1 MKKTAFIVAFAFAML
16 PAFSQEEKA
25 VQAFLEGIY
34 NKVADAR
41 NNNNGD
47 YETLV
52 EKHCSRKFRL
62 YYGEVRRWEE
72 KACECM
78 LHSGSGAFDLFIG
91 SLDYFDSIKFS
102 ISDVKKAAEGNLYTA
117 TVAAHFHREAYKE
130 KERET
135 QRTVFVINE
144 GGDWRIADFQ
154 SPNETSDLNFM
165 IEELPRF
172 IEAKITSDLN
182 FMIEE
187 LPRSIEAKITS
198 DSAMVA
204 TRLKTIYKEV
214 ARIAHS
220 AHPNTAALNDKY
232 LSQQFK
238 KLSSEI
244 GYWEEKLGEMIIDK
258 DCWIR
263 TQDWDSIEYSI
274 SNVKITSPSKATADV
289 TATYIMR
296 TQAGVQ
302 KSRGKTQL
310 NLVYKNGDWFID
322 DFTDYYD
329 NNALYKWSDS
339 EEYKQG
345 ILEAVRSLDGYTDHV
360 IENKQ

>member
-1 MKKTAFIVAFAFAML
+1 MKKIAFIVAFVFAAL
-16 PAFSQEEKA
+16 PTFSQEEKA
-25 VQAFLEGIY
+25 VQAILENIY
-34 NKVADAR
+34 NKVASIS

-62 YYGEVRRWEE
+62 YYGEARRWEK
-72 KACECM
+72 KAGECM
-78 LHSGSGAFDLFIG
+78 LHQNGGAYDLFIG
-91 SLDYFDSIKFS
+91 CQDYFDSIKFG
-102 ISDVKKAAEGNLYTA
+102 ISDVKKAADNNLYTA
-117 TVAAHFHREAYKE
+117 TVATHFHCEAYEVKE
-130 KERET
+130 WET

-144 GGDWRIADFQ
+144 GGEWRIADFQ

-172 IEAKITSDLN
+172 IEAQ
-182 FMIEE
+182 
-187 LPRSIEAKITS
+187 ITS
-198 DSAMVA
+198 DSAMVT

-232 LSQQFK
+232 LSQQLK

-244 GYWEEKLGEMIIDK
+244 SYWEEKLGEMIIGK

-296 TQAGVQ
+296 TQAGGQ

-339 EEYKQG
+339 DEYKQV
-345 ILEAVRSLDGYTDHV
+345 ILETTKHLEGSIDYLTG
-360 IENKQ
+360 NKQ

>member
-1 MKKTAFIVAFAFAML
+1 MKKIAFIMKKIAFIVAFIFAVL
-16 PAFSQEEKA
+16 PTFSQEEKA

-62 YYGEVRRWEE
+62 YYGEARRWEE
-72 KACECM
+72 KTCECI
-78 LHSGSGAFDLFIG
+78 LHSGSGAYDLFIRCQ
-91 SLDYFDSIKFS
+91 DYFDSIKFS
-102 ISDVKKAAEGNLYTA
+102 ISNVQKVADKRLYTA
-117 TVAAHFHREAYKE
+117 TVAAHFYCEAYKE
-130 KERET
+130 KEWQT

-144 GGDWRIADFQ
+144 GGEWRIADFQ
-154 SPNETSDLNFM
+154 SPNETSDLNIM

-172 IEAKITSDLN
+172 IEAQ
-182 FMIEE
+182 
-187 LPRSIEAKITS
+187 ITS

-220 AHPNTAALNDKY
+220 AHPNTAALNDKF

-238 KLSSEI
+238 KLSNEMS
-244 GYWEEKLGEMIIDK
+244 YWEEKLGEMIIGK

-263 TQDWDSIEYSI
+263 TQDWDSIE
-274 SNVKITSPSKATADV
+274 
-289 TATYIMR
+289 
-296 TQAGVQ
+296 
-302 KSRGKTQL
+302 
-310 NLVYKNGDWFID
+310 
-322 DFTDYYD
+322 
-329 NNALYKWSDS
+329 
-339 EEYKQG
+339 
-345 ILEAVRSLDGYTDHV
+345 
-360 IENKQ
+360 

>member
-1 MKKTAFIVAFAFAML
+1 MKKNAFIMKKIAFIVAFAFAVL

-91 SLDYFDSIKFS
+91 CLDYFDSIKFS

-130 KERET
+130 KERKT

-144 GGDWRIADFQ
+144 GGEWRIADFQ

-172 IEAKITSDLN
+172 IEAH
-182 FMIEE
+182 
-187 LPRSIEAKITS
+187 ITS

-220 AHPNTAALNDKY
+220 AHPNTAALNDRY
-232 LSQQFK
+232 LSQQLK

-244 GYWEEKLGEMIIDK
+244 SYWEEKLGEMIIGK

-296 TQAGVQ
+296 TQAGGQ
-302 KSRGKTQL
+302 KSRGKTLL
-310 NLVYKNGDWFID
+310 NLVYENSNWLID

-339 EEYKQG
+339 EEHKQG
-345 ILEAVRSLDGYTDHV
+345 LLEAVRSLDGYTDHV

>member
-1 MKKTAFIVAFAFAML
+1 MKKIAFIVAFVFATL

-25 VQAFLEGIY
+25 VQAFLKDIY

-52 EKHCSRKFRL
+52 EKHCSRKFRI
-62 YYGEVRRWEE
+62 YYNETRRWEE
-72 KACECM
+72 KAGECV
-78 LHSGSGAFDLFIG
+78 LHFGGGAYDLFIG
-91 SLDYFDSIKFS
+91 CQDYFDSIKFG
-102 ISDVKKAAEGNLYTA
+102 ISNVQKVADKRLYTA
-117 TVAAHFHREAYKE
+117 TVAAHFYCEAYKE
-130 KERET
+130 KEWQT
-135 QRTVFVINE
+135 QRTVFVTNE
-144 GGDWRIADFQ
+144 GGEWRIADFQ
-154 SPNETSDLNFM
+154 SQGEASDLNFM

-172 IEAKITSDLN
+172 IEAQ
-182 FMIEE
+182 
-187 LPRSIEAKITS
+187 ITS
-198 DSAMVA
+198 DSAMIA
-204 TRLKTIYKEV
+204 ARLKTIYKEV

-232 LSQQFK
+232 LSQQLK

-244 GYWEEKLGEMIIDK
+244 GYWEEKLGEMIIGK

-263 TQDWDSIEYSI
+263 TQDRDSIEYSI

-296 TQAGVQ
+296 TQAGER
-302 KSRGKTQL
+302 KSTGKTL
-310 NLVYKNGDWFID
+310 LSLVYENSNWFID

-329 NNALYKWSDS
+329 NNGLYKWSDS

-345 ILEAVRSLDGYTDHV
+345 ILEAVKSLDGYTDYL

>member
-1 MKKTAFIVAFAFAML
+1 MKKIAFIVVFILAVL

-34 NKVADAR
+34 NKVADVR
-41 NNNNGD
+41 NNNGD

-52 EKHCSRKFRL
+52 EKHSSRKFRL
-62 YYGEVRRWEE
+62 YYDETRRWEE
-72 KACECM
+72 KAGECV
-78 LHSGSGAFDLFIG
+78 LHFGGGA
-91 SLDYFDSIKFS
+91 YE
-102 ISDVKKAAEGNLYTA
+102 VKEW
-117 TVAAHFHREAYKE
+117 
-130 KERET
+130 ET

-144 GGDWRIADFQ
+144 GGEWRIADFQ
-154 SPNETSDLNFM
+154 SPSETSDLNFM

-172 IEAKITSDLN
+172 IEAQ
-182 FMIEE
+182 
-187 LPRSIEAKITS
+187 ITS

-220 AHPNTAALNDKY
+220 AHPNTAALNDRY
-232 LSQQFK
+232 LSQQLK

-244 GYWEEKLGEMIIDK
+244 SYWEEKLGEMIIGK

-296 TQAGVQ
+296 TEAGGQ

-310 NLVYKNGDWFID
+310 NLVYENGNWLID

-345 ILEAVRSLDGYTDHV
+345 ILEAVKSLDGYTDYL